1 LFSGGNP
8 KWAPINQDVA
18 SINAAVN
25 ALMVGSSPKAYSHVT
40 DFTLSNGTVSLWYK
54 DNKQDTVDTALEQ
67 TRAGLDV
74 IGIDHDE
81 YRVRLG
87 TGAIALQQSVN
98 DTVDTYQW
106 YILGF
111 LNLVILVTCSWA
123 YRSIAAGILLL
134 IPVNFSNMLL
144 GSVMVLMGIGLDVNS
159 LPIAA
164 IGIGVGIDYGIY
176 LLSRICEE
184 FRDNQHHGE
193 AIQAAVTTTGKA
205 IFFTAT
211 IVLIGI
217 LPWYFMSELKF
228 LADMGLLLV
237 MIMLI
242 NMVIALVVLPLLVY
256 LFKPS
261 FIEREHLIIS
271 ENIDLSEL
279 TGGQEAAQQS

>member
-1 LFSGGNP
+1 
-8 KWAPINQDVA
+8 
-18 SINAAVN
+18 
-25 ALMVGSSPKAYSHVT
+25 M
-40 DFTLSNGTVSLWYK
+40 
-54 DNKQDTVDTALEQ
+54 ALEQ
-67 TRAGLDV
+67 TRRGLDL
-74 IGIDHDE
+74 IGIEHDE
-81 YRVRLG
+81 FNVRLG

-98 DTVDTYQW
+98 DTVDYYQW
-106 YILGF
+106 IILAA
-111 LNLVILVTCSWA
+111 LNLVILITCSWA
-123 YRSIAAGILLL
+123 YRSVAAGILLL
-134 IPVNFSNMLL
+134 IPVNFSNVLL

-184 FRDNQHHGE
+184 FSDSKDHGA

-217 LPWYFMSELKF
+217 LPWYFLSELKF

-237 MIMLI
+237 AIMLI

-256 LFKPS
+256 LFKPK
-261 FIEREHLIIS
+261 FIEREHLITS
-271 ENIDLSEL
+271 ERIDIADHM
-279 TGGQEAAQQS
+279 AAN